1 MEQILPYFTPFYT
14 ISINDMLNP
23 GGAKRDVP
31 IVLNSITS
39 EDIYQGDVAD
49 DRIITWTLNFTANYL
64 MYPPVH
70 DNTAVIKTDK
80 INFLDMGNNQILTTT
95 TVQVIPATAN
105 REDNYTVQTTISV

>member
-1 MEQILPYFTPFYT
+1 
-14 ISINDMLNP
+14 
-23 GGAKRDVP
+23 
-31 IVLNSITS
+31 
-39 EDIYQGDVAD
+39 
-49 DRIITWTLNFTANYL
+49 